1 MCGDFRTIFCGEL
14 QKSALTESVVILI
27 IRGMKLLKT
36 LALTAFSA
44 ACIAP
49 IFANTFE
56 NVLEKSKPVSAAEFY
71 AVSLIRG
78 KQDFGETR
86 VDKSVDGNALR
97 IAGKTYD
104 RGIGTHACSMIPLE
118 VPRSG
123 RQFELKLIGKVGLD
137 DEAPGGDGVEFR
149 VLSGTQVLW
158 SSGVMKSGEPAKKF
172 SVAVPHASKKLY
184 LLTLAGKTNNADHA
198 NWVDLKWKKGHV
210 PRPGLRAES
219 LSAKAKGLLPN
230 IEKDQSEVFR
240 KILSDARRDGAGEIV
255 LEPGTYHFYAEN
267 ALDMS
272 LWISN
277 HDQQPTQQVMLPLVD
292 LHNLKIRGN
301 GSTFI
306 FHGKCLPVL
315 FMDCENVT
323 LEGVRIDFARPLYS
337 EAKVLGF
344 QDGKTVVSVDKKA
357 FPYEIHGDKLFFVG
371 ENYSLQ
377 PIHSA
382 IAFRAGT
389 KNIVSNTAD
398 IGCGNTVTVLPD
410 GKIAL
415 HRDFSRD
422 GDGVAVGDTLT
433 LRTWWRP
440 APACV
445 IYRAKD
451 TTLRDVSIHSS
462 FGMTLLAQRSENI
475 TIAGTKT
482 AEAKTSGMFPRPET
496 GRVYSASA
504 DATHFSNVKGLV
516 RVENSFFETMMDDA
530 INVHST
536 CLDIAEIVAPD
547 TIRCRYRHGQA
558 IGFEIFEPGENLR
571 FIAGKTLENAT
582 ETVPVKAVRRISP
595 TEVLITLS
603 GSVPASVKPG
613 DAVENADYQPEVIF
627 RGNVVQNNRARGALF
642 TTPRKVLVEDNIF
655 RNVAGSA
662 ILLAGDAQGWYESGA
677 CEDVVIRE
685 NIFENNLTSRFQ
697 FTNAI
702 ISIYPEV
709 RDLASQKRFYHR
721 NIEISDNVFRTFDV
735 PLLFAISTEKIRFT
749 DNKIF
754 YNEDFKGW
762 NQPPFQFRRCADVLI
777 RGNKVKRVGE
787 TRLKPQNWS
796 LNDCRLEMTVPGEIN
811 FSK

>member
-1 MCGDFRTIFCGEL
+1 MSRDCRRIFCREL
-14 QKSALTESVVILI
+14 QKSALTEFVAILI
-27 IRGMKLLKT
+27 IRSMKLLKT
-36 LALTAFSA
+36 LALTTFFLALPASV
-44 ACIAP
+44 
-49 IFANTFE
+49 FANTAE
-56 NVLEKSKPVSAAEFY
+56 VSATE
-71 AVSLIRG
+71 LIRG

-86 VDKSVDGNALR
+86 IDKSVDGNALR
-97 IAGKTYD
+97 IAGTTYTS
-104 RGIGTHACSMIPLE
+104 GIGTHACSMIPIE
-118 VPRSG
+118 VPRTG
-123 RQFELKLIGKVGLD
+123 RKFALKLSGKVGLD
-137 DEAPGGDGVEFR
+137 DEAPGGDGAEFR

-158 SSGVMKSGEPAKKF
+158 SSGVMKSGEPAKAF
-172 SVAVPHASKKLY
+172 SVPVPSGSKKLY

-198 NWVDLKWKKGHV
+198 NWVDLRWKYGHAS
-210 PRPGLRAES
+210 RPGFRPES

-230 IEKDQSEVFR
+230 IEKDQTEVFR
-240 KILSDARRDGAGEIV
+240 KILSEARNCSAKEIV

-277 HDQQPTQQVMLPLVD
+277 HDQQTTQQVVLPLVD
-292 LHNLKIRGN
+292 FRNLKIRGN

-344 QDGKTVVSVDKKA
+344 KDGKTVVSIDKNA

-371 ENYSLQ
+371 ENYPLQ

-398 IGCGNTVTVLPD
+398 IGCGNTVTVLSD

-415 HRDFSRD
+415 HHDFSRD

-451 TTLRDVSIHSS
+451 TVLRDVSIHSS

-482 AEAKTSGMFPRPET
+482 AGAKTSGMFPRPET

-504 DATHFSNVKGLV
+504 DATHFSNVKGKV
-516 RVENSFFETMMDDA
+516 IIENSFFETMMDDA

-536 CLDIAEIVAPD
+536 CLDIAEILSGN
-547 TIRCRYRHGQA
+547 TLRCRYRHGQA
-558 IGFEIFEPGENLR
+558 IGFELFESGEALR
-571 FIAGKTLENAT
+571 FIAGKTLENST
-582 ETVPVKAVRRISP
+582 ETIPVKTVRRISP
-595 TEVLITLS
+595 TEVLITLTEN
-603 GSVPASVKPG
+603 VPANVKPG

-627 RGNVVQNNRARGALF
+627 RGNIVQNNRARGALF
-642 TTPRKVLVEDNIF
+642 TTPRKVLVENNVF

-677 CEDVVIRE
+677 CEDVIIRG
-685 NIFENNLTSRFQ
+685 NVFENNLTSRFQ

-702 ISIYPEV
+702 ISVYPEV
-709 RDLASQKRFYHR
+709 RDLFAQKRYYHR
-721 NIEISDNVFRTFDV
+721 NIEISGNVFITFDV
-735 PLLFAISTEKIRFT
+735 PLLFAVSAEKIRFT
-749 DNKIF
+749 NNKIH
-754 YNEDFKGW
+754 YNKNFKAW
-762 NQPPFQFRRCADVLI
+762 KQPPFQFRRCADILI
-777 RGNKVKRVGE
+777 RGNKVEYNGE
-787 TRLKPQNWS
+787 FRLKPQNWS
-796 LNDCRLEMTVPGEIN
+796 LQDCRLELTAPEEIE
-811 FSK
+811 F